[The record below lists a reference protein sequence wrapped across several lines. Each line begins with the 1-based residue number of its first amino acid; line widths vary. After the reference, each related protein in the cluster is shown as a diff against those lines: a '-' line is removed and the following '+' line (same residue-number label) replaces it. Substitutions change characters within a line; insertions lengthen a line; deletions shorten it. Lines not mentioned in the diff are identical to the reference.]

1 MKQAWLAAQL
11 DAFKGT
17 PNYLKHQSLGAKEAE
32 THLHKQMDSE
42 SVKTDIMIFF
52 QDQLTLLYTLG
63 AHLTLEV
70 PSQIAEA
77 NQKKEM
83 LTQSLAKLQ
92 KECRDMNAKEKDA
105 VKESLKFKEQA
116 DIVSTENN
124 SLKKQ
129 LQEVVDDRISLKM
142 KVEEQRERLEALL
155 AEIQG
160 FKDRLTIAD
169 EQGKYTQRIEKQL
182 TLLQTDLEASQQM
195 LQKAHQEQ

>member
-52 QDQLTLLYTLG
+52 QDQLTVLYTLG

-70 PSQIAEA
+70 PSLIAEA

-169 EQGKYTQRIEKQL
+169 EQAKYTQRIEKQL
-182 TLLQTDLEASQQM
+182 TLLQTDLEAS
-195 LQKAHQEQ
+195 